1 MLSEDQS
8 VDLVN
13 DDSSIFIVETPSD
26 LASVTFRGSHIQH
39 HKDPVESEIQYQVSI
54 FHFKKK
60 GKKRNSTEMTSCLRH
75 ITQPTGLLKR
85 KFEIQISHH
94 WLICQYCSI
103 FMK

>member
-39 HKDPVESEIQYQVSI
+39 HKDPIESEIQYQVSI

-60 GKKRNSTEMTSCLRH
+60 GQEKKLNRDDLMFKAHNTAY
-75 ITQPTGLLKR
+75 
-85 KFEIQISHH
+85 
-94 WLICQYCSI
+94 WLV
-103 FMK
+103 KEKV